1 VTFEKLTKAF
11 VPIVILAIPPLI
23 KTSLGPDENNYLH
36 YGEIFLSDGTYEF
49 IKGHPFTAVLVALIN
64 SILESPLR
72 SYKLIYFCFS
82 MLSYFG
88 ILAIVKELN
97 RDQEIGLVS
106 RLFICLCPGTYFLGL
121 YAITHV
127 IYSGF
132 LAFYILFLLRA
143 VMYSNPRKI
152 NNFIIVGVLG
162 ALLYYTRLDGL
173 ITVLI
178 TIPAILILS
187 LSKLIH
193 VRITDVLAFIM
204 VFAFL
209 IIPWHYYL
217 MLTGYFISPIIF
229 GGWQSNIW
237 IDGPAK
243 YLLGSTTQLPLS
255 DIDLVKHILLP
266 LGKNTVLFSQ
276 YLGSV
281 MLFPIYLWPLVGFG
295 LSRFRQFPQHLII
308 ILVPFISCLPYIIF
322 YVEARYLIPATL
334 PLTILCLLGINKI
347 SKNVQSHFL
356 PITSVS
362 LLSFTNFVFAIG
374 WIN

>member
-1 VTFEKLTKAF
+1 
-11 VPIVILAIPPLI
+11 
-23 KTSLGPDENNYLH
+23 
-36 YGEIFLSDGTYEF
+36 
-49 IKGHPFTAVLVALIN
+49 
-64 SILESPLR
+64 
-72 SYKLIYFCFS
+72 

-88 ILAIVKELN
+88 ILAILKELN
-97 RDQEIGLVS
+97 RDQEIGLLS

-143 VMYSNPRKI
+143 VMYSNPYQI
-152 NNFIIVGVLG
+152 NNFIIAGVLG

-173 ITVLI
+173 ITVLLSI
-178 TIPAILILS
+178 LAILILS
-187 LSKLIH
+187 LAKLIQ
-193 VRITDVLAFIM
+193 VKITAILAFI
-204 VFAFL
+204 VIFTFL

-237 IDGPAK
+237 LDGPAK
-243 YLLGSTTQLPLS
+243 YLLGSTTRLPLS
-255 DIDLVKHILLP
+255 DIVSEACFITSWK
-266 LGKNTVLFSQ
+266 KYCSFSQ

-308 ILVPFISCLPYIIF
+308 IVVPFISCLPYIIF

-334 PLTILCLLGINKI
+334 PLTILCLLGINDL
-347 SKNVQSHFL
+347 SKNIQWNFL
-356 PITSVS
+356 PITLVS
-362 LLSFTNFVFAIG
+362 LLGFTNFVFAVG